1 MLATVAAMESP
12 SRFSE
17 DLFPDRQPWDVAFD
31 ELTVSYSQFWVLAE
45 GGDRSDAESA
55 VPQDDAVS
63 GHGTAAG
70 VPTQASRVHIGAAL
84 SVWDETPPDGAGV
97 YLGSC
102 RIDVPER
109 ELTLV
114 NVEGRE
120 PGPSLVLPDSGI
132 YAVKVWRRSADETEQ
147 YDIRVWPSPGR

>member
-1 MLATVAAMESP
+1 MESP
-12 SRFSE
+12 STFGE

-31 ELTVSYSQFWVLAE
+31 ELTVSYSQFWVLGE
-45 GGDRSDAESA
+45 GGDRGDVESA
-55 VPQDDAVS
+55 IPQGDAVS

-70 VPTQASRVHIGAAL
+70 VPTRASRALIGAAL
-84 SVWDETPPDGAGV
+84 SVWDETPPDGVGT
-97 YLGSC
+97 YLGTC
-102 RIDVPER
+102 RIEVPER

-120 PGPSLVLPDSGI
+120 PGPVLVLPDGGA
-132 YAVKVWRRSADETEQ
+132 YAVKVWRRSGDEPEQ